1 MSKITGL
8 IAIPL
13 CMLATMAKA
22 DVWAEREA
30 LAKVSSEI
38 SALERLVIDASHIH
52 DQDGRVTFNYDR
64 LMRDLEVIRLGI
76 GEHLQRPINPV
87 MPLDYQG
94 LRGDYTSNN
103 P

>member
-8 IAIPL
+8 IAMSLWSI
-13 CMLATMAKA
+13 ASMAQA

-38 SALERLVIDASHIH
+38 SALERLVIDASHLN
-52 DQDGRVTFNYDR
+52 QPDGRVTFNYDR

-94 LRGDYTSNN
+94 LRGDYSAKNQ
-103 P
+103 

>member
-1 MSKITGL
+1 MSKTTGL
-8 IAIPL
+8 MVIPL
-13 CMLATMAKA
+13 WTLASMATA

-38 SALERLVIDASHIH
+38 SALERLVIDTSHLNRT
-52 DQDGRVTFNYDR
+52 DGRVIFNYDR

-76 GEHLQRPINPV
+76 GEHLKRPINPV

-94 LRGDYTSNN
+94 LRGDYTSKN